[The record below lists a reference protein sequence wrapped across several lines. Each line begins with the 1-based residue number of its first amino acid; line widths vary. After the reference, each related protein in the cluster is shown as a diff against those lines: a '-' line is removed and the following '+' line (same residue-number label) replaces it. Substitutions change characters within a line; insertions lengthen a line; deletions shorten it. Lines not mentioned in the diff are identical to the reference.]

1 MWRNFMDNPF
11 LLIVLVLIIVL
22 VFGANKL
29 PGAARSLGRSLRI
42 FKSEVRQMGDDD
54 PKHRG
59 TGGDDE
65 ALEGKIVNEGRQEG
79 DHTRRTT

>member
-1 MWRNFMDNPF
+1 MFRNVVDNPL

-42 FKSEVRQMGDDD
+42 FKSEVRQMNDESPRKSDDD
-54 PKHRG
+54 
-59 TGGDDE
+59 D
-65 ALEGKIVNEGRQEG
+65 ALEGRIVNEGRQEG
-79 DHTRRTT
+79 DRSHRTN